1 MIKIHTNKNL
11 SKTFKKIERNIKLN
25 KEFEIWLQAPENFG
39 LNEIT
44 KIKIQ
49 DYYKNINLPYK
60 LIEDVNIFNNLKF
73 ITDINLQSE
82 MDIPVASGELNIYK
96 PKSYNTLLKE
106 MYYLFAFNQNTK
118 LPNNGHYHID
128 LCLYNGFK
136 ESIKNTKGNVLLLGL
151 EYGLYPYMCC
161 ENESVESITIVE
173 NDINSL
179 DFFNE
184 NVVYK
189 LDNNKVNIVYQY
201 GKAFLLENDISRYD
215 KVYFKLWKT
224 AKEALLSYRDYIEIG
239 LSYDNVELWLEE
251 EILYIIK
258 VLIFKYLNS
267 IYKKSEQKFL
277 EEDFGDFKE
286 LAKATRE
293 VLSGR
298 TNIIKSLN
306 GLIALI
312 NNKTLIRE
320 IISAINN
327 IG

>member
-1 MIKIHTNKNL
+1 MIRIHTNKDL

-25 KEFEIWLQAPENFG
+25 KEFETWLQAPENFS

-44 KIKIQ
+44 KVKIQ

-60 LIEDVNIFNNLKF
+60 LIEDVNIFNKLNF
-73 ITDINLQSE
+73 ITDVNLQSE

-96 PKSYNTLLKE
+96 PNSYNSLLRE
-106 MYYLFAFNQNTK
+106 TYYLFAFNQDTK
-118 LPNNGHYHID
+118 FPNNGHYHID

-136 ESIKNTKGNVLLLGL
+136 ESIKDTKGNVLLLGL

-161 ENESVESITIVE
+161 ENKNIESITIVE
-173 NDINSL
+173 NNMTSF

-184 NVVYK
+184 NVVHK
-189 LDNNKVNIVYQY
+189 LDDNKVDVVYQY
-201 GKAFLLENDISRYD
+201 SKAFLLENDISKYD

-239 LSYDNVELWLEE
+239 LSCDNAELWLEE
-251 EILYIIK
+251 EILYIMK

-267 IYKKSEQKFL
+267 IYKKNEEKFL
-277 EEDFGDFKE
+277 EEDFGDFKD

-293 VLSGR
+293 VLNGR
-298 TNIIKSLN
+298 INVIKSSSV
-306 GLIALI
+306 IDLI
-312 NNKTLIRE
+312 NNKALIRE
-320 IISAINN
+320 IIGATNN

>member
-25 KEFEIWLQAPENFG
+25 KEFEIWLETPENFG

>member
-161 ENESVESITIVE
+161 ENESIESITIVE

-201 GKAFLLENDISRYD
+201 GKAFLLENDISKYD

-312 NNKTLIRE
+312 NDKTLIRE

>member
-201 GKAFLLENDISRYD
+201 GKAFLLENDISKYD

>member
-1 MIKIHTNKNL
+1 MIKIHTNKDL

-201 GKAFLLENDISRYD
+201 GKAFLLENDISKYD

>member
-1 MIKIHTNKNL
+1 MIKIHTNKDL
-11 SKTFKKIERNIKLN
+11 SKIFKKIERNIKLN

-60 LIEDVNIFNNLKF
+60 LIEDVNKFNNLKF

-161 ENESVESITIVE
+161 ENESIESITIVE

-201 GKAFLLENDISRYD
+201 GKAFLLENDISKYD

-312 NNKTLIRE
+312 NDKTLIRE

>member
-1 MIKIHTNKNL
+1 MIKIHTNKDL

-161 ENESVESITIVE
+161 ENESIESITIVE

-201 GKAFLLENDISRYD
+201 GKAFLLENDISKYD

-312 NNKTLIRE
+312 NDKTLIRE